1 MCLQSLS
8 FNGDNQQ
15 TKLLLLQMLSY
26 KQGSI
31 NDMVRVV
38 VTFVRWMLSDIGGV
52 DYFAN

>member
-1 MCLQSLS
+1 LQSLS

-31 NDMVRVV
+31 NDMVSE
-38 VTFVRWMLSDIGGV
+38 WWWLSYDGCYHISEV
-52 DYFAN
+52 